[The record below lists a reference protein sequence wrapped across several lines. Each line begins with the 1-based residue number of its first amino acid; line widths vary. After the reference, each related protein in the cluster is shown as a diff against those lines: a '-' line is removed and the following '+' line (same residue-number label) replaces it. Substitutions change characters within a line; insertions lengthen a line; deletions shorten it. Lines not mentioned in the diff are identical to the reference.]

1 MALLKQT
8 GLGQR
13 ARRAMLASGLAL
25 LVPCSAVAGLV
36 IIGDDLPP
44 EPMLLDQSAKQ
55 ELAYREILFSF
66 YSEHKF
72 DAMTRLLAGKQQG
85 LFTADST
92 QPELLL
98 GNLYVDLGIPG
109 KAETIFD
116 QLLEKDILA
125 QLRAETWYQKAA
137 LDYRRG
143 NYKAAARI
151 LSSDNTNGL
160 PPDLNANRHLMLSN
174 IHISDEAY
182 SDALASL
189 YAIPAGTRASAYA
202 TYNMGVAMIR
212 SDHIDDG
219 IQMLISIIN
228 LPEGDTETNALK
240 DRAALTV
247 GLTELRR
254 KNPDAARTALR
265 RVRADGP
272 FSNEALLA
280 LGLSNFD
287 RGQYRAA
294 LPLWLELVRRS
305 PGHPSVQ
312 EALLLAPRAY
322 EELNAMPQALAGYQF
337 AAQTFRDE
345 LKKVE
350 LAIREIDRK
359 SWLDDLVGQTDTD
372 HLTLDPM
379 APVKDYSSNAGPEMS
394 YLYRLFASHEFAEN
408 FRQYNELQRLRAMM
422 VRWLEELPA
431 LQEAYA
437 NQQAHLQAV
446 MPTVRARLVD
456 MKREQQVLVEK
467 AAVLASNIPSYL
479 DMKRPQD
486 LASFRQLQMWEMIQY
501 IEKLMPA
508 QSASTRER
516 ERLRRLRG
524 LLLYDIAR
532 DAPQNRA
539 DQQKDASQVLEQA
552 ELAAMRSEAVEQLVK
567 DAALHVRGNLGARIG
582 NKQQELEKMIGQTDK
597 AIAQLGQMLKNDAL
611 RVLAQARIQLGNQL
625 GEAHLSM
632 ARLQDASVVEKIE
645 QGVAQ

>member
-1 MALLKQT
+1 MDGISMALLKQAR
-8 GLGQR
+8 L
-13 ARRAMLASGLAL
+13 ARRARQAVLASGLAL
-25 LVPCSAVAGLV
+25 LLPSTSLAGLV
-36 IIGDDLPP
+36 IIGSDLPP
-44 EPMLLDQSAKQ
+44 EPMVLDQSAKQ
-55 ELAYREILFSF
+55 ELAYGEILFSF

-109 KAETIFD
+109 RAEAIFD

-151 LSSDNTNGL
+151 LSGDNTNGL

-212 SDHIDDG
+212 SEHIDDG

-287 RGQYRAA
+287 RGQFRAA

-312 EALLLAPRAY
+312 EALLLAPRSY

-359 SWLDDLVGQTDTD
+359 SWLDDLVGQKESD

-379 APVKDYSSNAGPEMS
+379 APVKDYSTNAGPEIS

-422 VRWLEELPA
+422 VNWLEELPA
-431 LQEAYA
+431 LQQAYA

-446 MPTVRARLVD
+446 MPTVRARLMA
-456 MKREQQVLVEK
+456 MKREQQALVEK
-467 AAVLASNIPSYL
+467 AAVLTSNIPSYL

-486 LASFRQLQMWEMIQY
+486 LASFRQLQMWEMVQY
-501 IEKLMPA
+501 IEKLLPA
-508 QSASTRER
+508 QSAS
-516 ERLRRLRG
+516 
-524 LLLYDIAR
+524 
-532 DAPQNRA
+532 
-539 DQQKDASQVLEQA
+539 
-552 ELAAMRSEAVEQLVK
+552 
-567 DAALHVRGNLGARIG
+567 
-582 NKQQELEKMIGQTDK
+582 
-597 AIAQLGQMLKNDAL
+597 
-611 RVLAQARIQLGNQL
+611 
-625 GEAHLSM
+625 
-632 ARLQDASVVEKIE
+632 
-645 QGVAQ
+645 